1 MELRQLEHVLAVAE
15 AGSLTRASQRTG
27 LTQQALSK
35 SLARLEEHLGAQLF
49 ERTARGM
56 ALTRLGETVVEH
68 AHEVVATA
76 ARLQAATTAE
86 IARKQDKIVIGLSP
100 IAAATHL
107 GQRVA
112 DFVHRRRNVS
122 LKVEGGI
129 DRHFVAELHRGRYD
143 FALATRSELASEDL
157 LMEQVALERWGVA
170 GRRGNP
176 VLGRAKT
183 VGDLARASWVIGA
196 NTDLLDEKVERSFNA
211 AGLTRPMPGI
221 LTTSV
226 LFALTALSQSGYLAI
241 LPRSISETLPNLD
254 WKDLSDGAWTTPVY
268 LMRRKRTHLNAAARA
283 LLTEITGRS
292 GF

>member
-1 MELRQLEHVLAVAE
+1 MEIRQLEHVLAVAE

-35 SLARLEEHLGAQLF
+35 SLARLEEHLGAHLF
-49 ERTARGM
+49 ERTVRGM

-68 AHEVVATA
+68 AQEVVATA

-86 IARKQDKIVIGLSP
+86 IARKHDKIVIGLSP

-107 GQRVA
+107 GERVA
-112 DFVHRRRNVS
+112 DFARRHPDVS
-122 LKVEGGI
+122 LKVEDGI
-129 DRHFVAELHRGRYD
+129 DRQFVAGLHRGRFD
-143 FALATRSELASEDL
+143 FALATQSERAGEDL

-283 LLTEITGRS
+283 LLTEITGRT
-292 GF
+292 F